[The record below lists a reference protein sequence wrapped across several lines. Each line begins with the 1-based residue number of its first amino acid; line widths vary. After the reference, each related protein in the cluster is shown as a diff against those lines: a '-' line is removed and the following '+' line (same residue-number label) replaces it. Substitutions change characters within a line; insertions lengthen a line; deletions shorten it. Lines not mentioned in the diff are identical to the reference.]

1 MVYGIEKFKEAF
13 AGYEENYVVIGG
25 TACDA
30 VLSGSTMQPRATA
43 DIDMIIVVEK
53 LSPAFVDTFWK
64 FIFEGGYKNGKR
76 KRGEDKEPVYELYR
90 FTEPKEGYP
99 IQIELLAR
107 HSDVLGEPSGFH
119 IEPLPTEEE
128 QYSLSAIMLD
138 DDYYNLTI
146 NNSIV
151 VNGLRVASPL
161 ALIGLKERAFL
172 NLAAERESGRRVN
185 TKDINKHRNDVL
197 KLGAIVDDGPFPCT
211 EKIYN
216 THAEYLRH
224 IRDMIPSQALRDAL
238 NADNERIS
246 FIMETLENLFEKPGI

>member
-30 VLSGSTMQPRATA
+30 VLTGSTMQPRATA

-53 LSPAFVDTFWK
+53 LTPGFVDAFWK

-76 KRGEDKEPVYELYR
+76 KCGEGKEPVYELYR
-90 FTEPKEGYP
+90 FTEPKAGYP
-99 IQIELLAR
+99 VQIELLAR

-138 DDYYNLTI
+138 DDNYHLTI

-172 NLAAERESGRRVN
+172 NLTAERENGRRVN

-197 KLGAIVDDGPFPCT
+197 RLGAIVDAGPFPCT

-216 THAEYLRH
+216 THAEYLKRIH
-224 IRDMIPSQALRDAL
+224 AMLPSQALRDAIG
-238 NADNERIS
+238 ADDERIG
-246 FIMETLENLFEKPGI
+246 FIMDTLDNLFEKP